1 MMRKTSLILLGAAAG
16 VAVTLIATQPRIV
29 FDGARAQAAAA
40 DTYRQLSLFGDV
52 FERVRADYV
61 EKPDDSKLIES
72 AINGMLAGLDPHS
85 SYMDSKSF
93 RDMQVQTRGEFG
105 GLGIEVTMEDGLIKV
120 VAPIDETPA
129 AKAGIMANDII
140 THLDD
145 EPVQGLTLNQ
155 AVEKMRGPV
164 NTKIKLKVM
173 RKGQDKPVEVAIT
186 RDVIRVRSV
195 RSRLEDDVGF
205 IRVTQFNEQTTEGLK
220 KAIADLSAQAGDKL
234 KGFIID
240 LRNNP
245 GGLLDQAIS
254 VSDAFLEKGEIVS
267 TRGRNA
273 EETQRFNSRA
283 GDLTKNKPVIILING
298 GSASASEIVAGALQD
313 HRRATVIGTR
323 SFGKGSVQT
332 IIPLG
337 SGNGAL
343 RLTTA
348 RYFTPSGRS
357 IQAKGISPDIEVLQE
372 MPEELKARTDTRG
385 EASLRG
391 HLKAEGDEADRL
403 AVLHPAGSEGRQ
415 GAPHRARSHPRRPE
429 ELGLSAQSEDGR
441 AELGPGD
448 RPTLHTGRPRG
459 RPVAFAAPLAHSQCG

>member
-1 MMRKTSLILLGAAAG
+1 MMRKTSLILFGAAAG
-16 VAVTLIATQPRIV
+16 VAVTLVATQPRLL
-29 FDGARAQAAAA
+29 DGTRAQAAAA

-105 GLGIEVTMEDGLIKV
+105 GLGIEVTMEEGLIKV

-129 AKAGIMANDII
+129 AKAGILANDII

-164 NTKIKLKVM
+164 NTKIRLKIM
-173 RKGQDKPVEVAIT
+173 RKGQDKAIEVAIT
-186 RDVIRVRSV
+186 RDIIRVRSV
-195 RSRLEDDVGF
+195 RSRLEGDDVGF
-205 IRVTQFNEQTTEGLK
+205 IRITQFNEQTTDGLK

-234 KGFIID
+234 KGFVID

-254 VSDAFLEKGEIVS
+254 VSDSFLEKGEIVS
-267 TRGRNA
+267 TRGRNP
-273 EETQRFNSRA
+273 EETQRFNARA
-283 GDLTKNKPVIILING
+283 GDLTKTKPVIVLING

-357 IQAKGISPDIEVLQE
+357 IQAKGISPDIEVLQDV
-372 MPEELKARTDTRG
+372 PEELKARTDTRG

-391 HLKAEGDEADRL
+391 HLKAEGDEQT
-403 AVLHPAGSEGRQ
+403 GS
-415 GAPHRARSHPRRPE
+415 
-429 ELGLSAQSEDGR
+429 QSYVPPDPKDDK
-441 AELGPGD
+441 A
-448 RPTLHTGRPRG
+448 LHTALDLIRG
-459 RPVAFAAPLAHSQCG
+459 ISKNSAYPPNPKTAVPN

>member
-1 MMRKTSLILLGAAAG
+1 MVGEKRQRKGSRMMRKTSLILLGAAAG
-16 VAVTLIATQPRIV
+16 AAMTLLATHPRLPSIGSIAK
-29 FDGARAQAAAA
+29 AAGSA
-40 DTYRQLSLFGDV
+40 DTYRNLNLFGDV

-61 EKPDDSKLIES
+61 EKPDDSKLVES

-85 SYMDSKSF
+85 SYMDGKSF
-93 RDMQVQTRGEFG
+93 RDMQIQTRGEFG
-105 GLGIEVTMEDGLIKV
+105 GLGIEVTMEEGLIKV

-129 AKAGIMANDII
+129 AKAGILANDII

-164 NTKIKLKVM
+164 NTKIKLRVM
-173 RKGQDKPVEVAIT
+173 RKGQDKPTELTIT
-186 RDVIRVRSV
+186 RDIIRVRSV
-195 RSRLEDDVGF
+195 RSKPDGDDVGY
-205 IRVTQFNEQTTEGLK
+205 IRVTQFNEQTTDGVK
-220 KAIADLSAQAGDKL
+220 KAIGDLANQIGDKL
-234 KGFIID
+234 KGYVVD

-273 EETQRFNSRA
+273 EETQRFNARA
-283 GDLTKNKPVIILING
+283 GDLTKGKPIIVLING

-313 HRRATVIGTR
+313 HKRATVIGTR

-337 SGNGAL
+337 QGNGAL

-348 RYFTPSGRS
+348 RYYTPSGRS

-372 MPEELKARTDTRG
+372 VPEELKARTDTKG

-391 HLKAEGDEADRL
+391 HLKADGQEETGSQSYIPPDPKDDKALGMALDLLRGIKVNSAFPPSNRRASNEAR
-403 AVLHPAGSEGRQ
+403 
-415 GAPHRARSHPRRPE
+415 
-429 ELGLSAQSEDGR
+429 
-441 AELGPGD
+441 
-448 RPTLHTGRPRG
+448 
-459 RPVAFAAPLAHSQCG
+459 

>member
-1 MMRKTSLILLGAAAG
+1 MMRKTSLILFGAAAG
-16 VAVTLIATQPRIV
+16 VAVTLVATQPRLL
-29 FDGARAQAAAA
+29 DGTRAQAAAA

-85 SYMDSKSF
+85 SFMDSKSF

-105 GLGIEVTMEDGLIKV
+105 GLGIEVTMEEGLIKV

-129 AKAGIMANDII
+129 AKAGILANDII

-164 NTKIKLKVM
+164 NTKIRLKIM
-173 RKGQDKPVEVAIT
+173 RKGQDKAIEVAIT
-186 RDVIRVRSV
+186 RDIIRVRSV
-195 RSRLEDDVGF
+195 RSRLEGDDVGF
-205 IRVTQFNEQTTEGLK
+205 IRITQFNEQTTDGLK

-234 KGFIID
+234 KGFVID

-254 VSDAFLEKGEIVS
+254 VSDSFLEKGEIVS
-267 TRGRNA
+267 TRGRNP
-273 EETQRFNSRA
+273 EETQRFNARA
-283 GDLTKNKPVIILING
+283 GDLTKTKPVIVLING

-357 IQAKGISPDIEVLQE
+357 IQAKGISPDIEVLQDV
-372 MPEELKARTDTRG
+372 PEELKARTDTRG

-391 HLKAEGDEADRL
+391 HLKAEGDEQT
-403 AVLHPAGSEGRQ
+403 GS
-415 GAPHRARSHPRRPE
+415 
-429 ELGLSAQSEDGR
+429 QSYVPPDPKDDK
-441 AELGPGD
+441 A
-448 RPTLHTGRPRG
+448 LHTALDLIRG
-459 RPVAFAAPLAHSQCG
+459 ISKNSAYPPNPKTAVPN

>member
-16 VAVTLIATQPRIV
+16 VAATLVASQPRM
-29 FDGARAQAAAA
+29 FLDGARAQAAAA

-164 NTKIKLKVM
+164 NTKIQLKVM
-173 RKGQDKPVEVAIT
+173 RKGQHKPVEVAIT

-205 IRVTQFNEQTTEGLK
+205 IRITQFNEQTTEGLK

-283 GDLTKNKPVIILING
+283 GDLTKNKPIIILING

-372 MPEELKARTDTRG
+372 IPEELKARTDTRG

-391 HLKAEGDEADRL
+391 HLKAEGDEQTGSQSYIPPEPNDDKALHTALDLIRGIVKNSAYPPNPKT
-403 AVLHPAGSEGRQ
+403 AVLH
-415 GAPHRARSHPRRPE
+415 
-429 ELGLSAQSEDGR
+429 
-441 AELGPGD
+441 
-448 RPTLHTGRPRG
+448 
-459 RPVAFAAPLAHSQCG
+459 

>member
-1 MMRKTSLILLGAAAG
+1 
-16 VAVTLIATQPRIV
+16 
-29 FDGARAQAAAA
+29 
-40 DTYRQLSLFGDV
+40 
-52 FERVRADYV
+52 
-61 EKPDDSKLIES
+61 
-72 AINGMLAGLDPHS
+72 
-85 SYMDSKSF
+85 
-93 RDMQVQTRGEFG
+93 
-105 GLGIEVTMEDGLIKV
+105 MEEGLIKV

-129 AKAGIMANDII
+129 AKAGIMANDVI

-164 NTKIKLKVM
+164 NTKIKLKIM
-173 RKGQDKPVEVAIT
+173 RRGQDKPVEVSIT
-186 RDVIRVRSV
+186 RDIIRVRSV
-195 RSRLEDDVGF
+195 RSRLEGDDVGF
-205 IRVTQFNEQTTEGLK
+205 IRVTQFNEQTTDGLK
-220 KAIADLSAQAGDKL
+220 KAVSDLTTQTGDKL
-234 KGFIID
+234 KGFVID

-254 VSDAFLEKGEIVS
+254 VSDAFLETGEIVS
-267 TRGRNA
+267 TRGRSA
-273 EETQRFNSRA
+273 EQTQRFNARA
-283 GDLTKNKPVIILING
+283 GDLAKGKPLIVLING

-372 MPEELKARTDTRG
+372 VPDELKARTDTPG

-391 HLKAEGDEADRL
+391 HLKAQGDEQTGSQSYIPPDPKDDKA
-403 AVLHPAGSEGRQ
+403 LHAALDLMRGTQKNPAYPPNPKVG
-415 GAPHRARSHPRRPE
+415 GAALR
-429 ELGLSAQSEDGR
+429 
-441 AELGPGD
+441 
-448 RPTLHTGRPRG
+448 
-459 RPVAFAAPLAHSQCG
+459 